1 MTSSLSPLCF
11 VWYSLDQN
19 HEHQDHDPSQL
30 LNCLGKTFKWNH
42 SVVWYIWK
50 MLNMDC
56 CWSDLGVITLFS
68 IIFYYR
74 CQCYFLPLSLYFFEY
89 KHVCMC
95 CFAGLLSD
103 YHSSFLIQRI
113 PLDFLQGEKFHEAVD
128 NYIRPLLTKV
138 FVVTVQAVLVGF
150 SIFAR
155 IMYSLLVVF
164 REFLRYSQ
172 IFHHYMTTL
181 ERWVWFLVWCLY
193 IFLEVVCSYYYF
205 IVWLKAIFYAC
216 SHSGRYTGETYSR
229 SGAFS

>member
-1 MTSSLSPLCF
+1 
-11 VWYSLDQN
+11 
-19 HEHQDHDPSQL
+19 
-30 LNCLGKTFKWNH
+30 
-42 SVVWYIWK
+42 
-50 MLNMDC
+50 
-56 CWSDLGVITLFS
+56 
-68 IIFYYR
+68 
-74 CQCYFLPLSLYFFEY
+74 
-89 KHVCMC
+89 MC

-172 IFHHYMTTL
+172 IFHHYMITL
-181 ERWVWFLVWCLY
+181 ER
-193 IFLEVVCSYYYF
+193 
-205 IVWLKAIFYAC
+205 
-216 SHSGRYTGETYSR
+216 
-229 SGAFS
+229 